1 MWKPEVKNRKKPRSS
16 VVSVENR
23 NVGIMH
29 GLLFFLPGF
38 WGGGGVWL
46 GVFVWFWFDLV
57 FQVLLKGN
65 VMECGGGK
73 KNVGPLSNG
82 NMVY

>member
-38 WGGGGVWL
+38 WRGGGGGVGW
-46 GVFVWFWFDLV
+46 VFLFGFGLIWFFKCCLR
-57 FQVLLKGN
+57 
-65 VMECGGGK
+65 VM
-73 KNVGPLSNG
+73 
-82 NMVY
+82 

>member
-1 MWKPEVKNRKKPRSS
+1 M
-16 VVSVENR
+16 
-23 NVGIMH
+23 
-29 GLLFFLPGF
+29 
-38 WGGGGVWL
+38 WL